1 MIEILNR
8 FARLASARSEVVGA
22 AIIILMIVMMV
33 IPLQPAVLDVLVALN
48 ISISILLVI
57 SAVLLESPLAFSSFP
72 AILLMTTLF
81 RLALTISTTR
91 QILLEAD
98 AGHIVQT
105 FGEFVVGGN
114 IAVGL
119 VIFLIISIVNFL
131 VITKGSE
138 RVAEV
143 AARFSLDAMPG
154 KQMSIDG
161 DLRANSITQA
171 QAKAKRADLEKES
184 QLFGAM
190 DGAIKFVKN
199 DAIAGLVI
207 TVINL
212 LGGLTVGML
221 QLGMD
226 FSTASST
233 YVILSVGDGMV
244 GIIPS
249 LMISIAAGL
258 IVTRVTKSE
267 SDGSSTANDMIRD
280 MTKNS
285 NALQISGISCFIFA
299 FVPGMPSAVFLT
311 ASAALFVGWYYGS
324 KKKNVVEDV
333 SVQDQFRDMLGDTPN
348 LNSKFEDVVH
358 TKTFCALEVRVPATI
373 EPNASMQ
380 IQNICRLARNRQVEN
395 LGVMLPLFEFTTHG
409 EESVDFFVYGVPCS
423 TIQMSD
429 KRMAIRTSKAEVD
442 KIAEIEYTIEK
453 DQVTGK
459 FDMFC
464 EPTLKPVL
472 QSHGIEF
479 VTYET
484 RLVNQVETLLVRRI
498 DQLFTLNEYQQHITG
513 LGDLFGEQLKE
524 LERVLPA
531 TKAVD
536 IIQRLMVESVSI
548 KNMRSILNSLI
559 EWGQRERDTAVIGEQ
574 IRRALYE
581 QICHQ
586 YARQRKLYVFILDT
600 EFEQLIRE
608 FSRSNATGT
617 YLDIDSTS
625 LNLMVSSV
633 EKQIR
638 DYTLGNFMPGIVCS
652 MDCRLFFRQMI
663 QDKLFCIPVLSH
675 QEISPQLEIQVLG
688 SIYIEEPEENNHSG
702 ERISS

>member
-1 MIEILNR
+1 MIATLNR
-8 FARLASARSEVVGA
+8 FASLASARSEVVGA
-22 AIIILMIVMMV
+22 ALIILMIVMMI
-33 IPLQPAVLDVLVALN
+33 IPLQPAVLDVLIALN
-48 ISISILLVI
+48 ISLSILLVI

-72 AILLMTTLF
+72 ALLLMTTLF

-114 IAVGL
+114 ITVGL
-119 VIFLIISIVNFL
+119 TIFLIISVVNFL

-143 AARFSLDAMPG
+143 AARFSLDGMPG

-161 DLRANSITQA
+161 DLRAGLITQA
-171 QAKAKRADLEKES
+171 QAKAKRSALEKES

-207 TVINL
+207 TVVNL

-221 QLGMD
+221 QMGMD
-226 FSTASST
+226 FSTAGST

-258 IVTRVTKSE
+258 IVTRVTKTE
-267 SDGSSTANDMIRD
+267 GDGSSTANDMIRD
-280 MTKNS
+280 LARNS
-285 NALQISGISCFIFA
+285 NALQISGIFCFFFA
-299 FVPGMPSAVFLT
+299 FVPGMPTVVFLL
-311 ASAALFVGWYYGS
+311 ASAGFFMGWFFGS
-324 KKKNVVEDV
+324 QKKSVDDNV
-333 SVQDQFRDMLGDTPN
+333 SVTDQFSQLLEASPSV
-348 LNSKFEDVVH
+348 NSKFEDLVH
-358 TKTFCALEVRVPATI
+358 TKTFSALEVRMPVNI
-373 EPNASMQ
+373 EPNVAIQ
-380 IQNICRLARNRQVEN
+380 IQNICRLARNRQVES
-395 LGVMLPLFEFTTHG
+395 LGVLLPLFEFSSHA
-409 EESVDFFVYGVPCS
+409 EENIDFFIYGVPCS
-423 TIQMSD
+423 TIRLSD
-429 KRMAIRTSKAEVD
+429 KRMAIHSPKSEVD
-442 KIAEIEYTIEK
+442 AVSGIQYTIEK
-453 DQVTGK
+453 DPVTGK
-459 FDMFC
+459 FDMLC

-472 QSHGIEF
+472 QSNKLTF

-484 RLVNQVETLLVRRI
+484 RLVAQIEALLVRRI
-498 DQLFTLNEYQQHITG
+498 DQLFTLNEYQRHISG

-536 IIQRLMVESVSI
+536 IVQRLMIESVSI

-559 EWGQRERDTAVIGEQ
+559 EWGQRERDTAIIGEQ

-581 QICHQ
+581 QICYQ
-586 YARQRKLYVFILDT
+586 YARQRKLYLFILDT
-600 EFEQLIRE
+600 EFEQVIRE
-608 FSRSNATGT
+608 YSRTNSSGA
-617 YLDIDSTS
+617 YLDIDSTT
-625 LNLMVSSV
+625 LNLIVDSV
-633 EKQIR
+633 ENQLR
-638 DYTLGNFMPGIVCS
+638 DHTLGSDLPGIVCS
-652 MDCRLFFRQMI
+652 MDCRLFFRQII
-663 QDKLFCIPVLSH
+663 QDRLFCIPVLSH
-675 QEISPQLEIQVLG
+675 QEISPNLEIKVLG
-688 SIYIEEPEENNHSG
+688 SIYMEEPTESDDMEK
-702 ERISS
+702 RISS

>member
-1 MIEILNR
+1 MNR

-22 AIIILMIVMMV
+22 ALIILMIVMMV
-33 IPLQPAVLDVLVALN
+33 IPLQPAVLDVLLALN
-48 ISISILLVI
+48 ITISIVLVI

-119 VIFLIISIVNFL
+119 TIFLIISVVNFL

-143 AARFSLDAMPG
+143 AARFSLDGMPG

-161 DLRANSITQA
+161 DLRAGLITQA
-171 QAKAKRADLEKES
+171 QAKAKRSALEKES

-207 TVINL
+207 TVVNL

-221 QLGMD
+221 QKGMD
-226 FSTASST
+226 FSTAGST

-267 SDGSSTANDMIRD
+267 ADGSSTANDMVRD
-280 MTKNS
+280 LTRNT
-285 NALQISGISCFIFA
+285 NALQISGIFCLMFA
-299 FVPGMPSAVFLT
+299 FVPGMPTTVFLL
-311 ASAALFVGWYYGS
+311 ASAGLFAGWYYGTQ
-324 KKKNVVEDV
+324 KKNASDDV
-333 SVQDQFRDMLGDTPN
+333 SVKDQFRQMMGNTPN
-348 LNSKFEDVVH
+348 LNSKFDDVVH
-358 TKTFCALEVRVPATI
+358 TKTFSALEVRMPADI
-373 EPNASMQ
+373 EPNMAIQ

-395 LGVMLPLFEFTTHG
+395 LGILMPLFEFSSHA
-409 EESVDFFVYGVPCS
+409 EPDIEFYVYGVPCS
-423 TIQMSD
+423 IIRLSD
-429 KRMAIRTSKAEVD
+429 KRMAIRSTQAEADRVPGL
-442 KIAEIEYTIEK
+442 EYSIDK

-459 FDMFC
+459 YDMLC
-464 EPTLKPVL
+464 EPTFKPL
-472 QSHGIEF
+472 LESHGLEYI
-479 VTYET
+479 TYEN
-484 RLVNQVETLLVRRI
+484 RLISQIETLLVRRI
-498 DQLFTLNEYQQHITG
+498 DQLFTLNEYQRHITG
-513 LGDLFGEQLKE
+513 LGEGFAEQLKE

-531 TKAVD
+531 TKVVD
-536 IIQRLMVESVSI
+536 IIQRLMSESVSI
-548 KNMRSILNSLI
+548 KNMRSILNALI

-574 IRRALYE
+574 IRRTLYE

-586 YARQRKLYVFILDT
+586 YARQRKLQLFMLDA

-608 FSRSNATGT
+608 YSRSSATGS
-617 YLDIDSTS
+617 YLDIDSVS
-625 LNLMVSSV
+625 LNQIVNAV

-638 DYTLGNFMPGIVCS
+638 HHMLGSHLPGIVCS
-652 MDCRLFFRQMI
+652 IDCRLF
-663 QDKLFCIPVLSH
+663 
-675 QEISPQLEIQVLG
+675 
-688 SIYIEEPEENNHSG
+688 
-702 ERISS
+702 